1 MFDLESSNLPRDLKK
16 VVSGKCGS
24 VMKLTQ
30 KRADAL
36 IEKLKRHPNDPD
48 LYFTMEMLASNKN
61 LSRSAFLWLF
71 EEENKMKRGQT
82 VSWFLALNISLPLF
96 MQKKLL
102 GKSDIVRTRLA
113 FNPAVSSEILFLLA
127 KEPHDHIR
135 YAVAKNPSTSKKA
148 LAILAK
154 DANENVRREVAANPN
169 TSIKCIRALLA
180 DDCDYVALTASKH
193 PKANN
198 LRKLLTFS

>member
-1 MFDLESSNLPRDLKK
+1 MFDVESSNLPRDLKK
-16 VVSGKCGS
+16 MVSGKFGS

-30 KRADAL
+30 KRSDAL
-36 IEKLKRHPNDPD
+36 IEKLKLHPNDPD
-48 LYFTMEMLASNKN
+48 LRLTMEMLASNKN
-61 LSRSAFLWLF
+61 LSCHAFLWLF
-71 EEENKMKRGQT
+71 EEENKMKRGET
-82 VSWFLALNISLPLF
+82 VSCFLASNISLPLF

-113 FNPAVSSEILFLLA
+113 FNPAVSSGTLFLLA

-154 DANENVRREVAANPN
+154 DANENVRREVAANTKAP
-169 TSIKCIRALLA
+169 IKCIRALLA
-180 DDCDYVALTASKH
+180 DDCEYVALTASKH
-193 PKANN
+193 PKAKN
-198 LRKLLTFS
+198 LKKLLPFS